1 MNILILNGPNLN
13 LLGSR
18 EPEIY
23 GRRDEAALVRFLSD
37 CCRECGVSY
46 EFHQS
51 NREDELVE
59 RIQQAPRRFDA
70 IVLNPAAFTHTSVA
84 ILDALRAAELPA
96 VEVHLSDVGSR
107 EPFRRISY
115 PGQACVRTFAGRGFE
130 SYRDAIRFLSENK

>member
-18 EPEIY
+18 EPDIY
-23 GRRDEAALVRFLSD
+23 GRQDEAALVRFLSD
-37 CCRECGVSY
+37 CCREYGLRY
-46 EFHQS
+46 EFYQS
-51 NREDELVE
+51 NREHELVE

-130 SYRDAIRFLSENK
+130 SYRDAIRFLSEK